1 MTPEEQLLNLNLS
14 LPPAPP
20 LGGVYKP
27 VVINGKT
34 AYFSG
39 HGPMTDDGK
48 TYLTGRL
55 GEDMDVAAGQAAARQ
70 VGLTLL
76 STMKA
81 QLGSLNRVKQIVKTL
96 AFVNS
101 TDDFCDQPQ
110 VINGYSELMAEVFGA
125 EVGIGARSAIGTSVL
140 PGNIPV
146 EIEVI
151 VELVD

>member
-1 MTPEEQLLNLNLS
+1 MTPEEKIVEMSLT

-27 VVINGKT
+27 VIINGTT

-48 TYLTGRL
+48 TYMTGRL
-55 GEDMDVAAGQAAARQ
+55 GHDMTVEEGQAAARQ

-76 STMKA
+76 ASMRA
-81 QLGSLNRVKQIVKTL
+81 QLGNLNRVKQIVKSL
-96 AFVNS
+96 AFVSS
-101 TDDFCDQPQ
+101 TDDFYDQPQ
-110 VINGYSELMAEVFGA
+110 VVNGYSELFGEVFGA
-125 EVGIGARSAIGTSVL
+125 EIGIGARSAIGTNTL

-151 VELVD
+151 VELIG